1 VDLDAV
7 NLVSWMAIMAG
18 GLGLFVSDW
27 SPGNEVLSV
36 PQFHVSIFVAGIVW
50 GMFCG
55 FMGGKICMGLCSL
68 KSILFKNNPGN
79 TIVERFLWGRLD

>member
-36 PQFHVSIFVAGIVW
+36 PQFHVSIFGWEVLYGVRMCEVW
-50 GMFCG
+50 YW
-55 FMGGKICMGLCSL
+55 L
-68 KSILFKNNPGN
+68 
-79 TIVERFLWGRLD
+79 

>member
-55 FMGGKICMGLCSL
+55 FMGGKFCMGLGCVKFGIGCRHFRASRA
-68 KSILFKNNPGN
+68 I
-79 TIVERFLWGRLD
+79 FLGR